1 MTDVKT
7 LPKPLIDTI
16 AGFFAG
22 IASTLVG
29 HPLDLLK
36 TRLQGMPHLT
46 LSDTILTAKNRTE
59 SRSRPF
65 LLKPLWQLRSH
76 CT

>member
-1 MTDVKT
+1 MTDNKT

-46 LSDTILTAKNRTE
+46 LSDTRL
-59 SRSRPF
+59 
-65 LLKPLWQLRSH
+65 
-76 CT
+76 